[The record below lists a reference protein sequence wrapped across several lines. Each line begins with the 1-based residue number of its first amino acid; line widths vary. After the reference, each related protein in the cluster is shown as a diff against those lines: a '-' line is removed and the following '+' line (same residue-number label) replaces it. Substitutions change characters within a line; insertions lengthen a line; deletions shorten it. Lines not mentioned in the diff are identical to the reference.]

1 MAIKLV
7 AMDLD
12 HTLLN
17 ENRKISDFD
26 LEMIKKA
33 RLMGI
38 HFTIATGRMY
48 AAAKEYGEFLDIDIP
63 VITYQGS
70 LIKTLMSKEELLHLR
85 ISKEVALEAIELA
98 KDKGVHINIYNGDD
112 LYVFSENEL
121 IRRYKKVNNIHAI
134 VDPNID
140 KKMFFDPTKV
150 VFVEDNLK
158 LLDELQNELDDRYRG
173 SCDVTRSLPH
183 LLELGHK
190 DATKSK
196 ALKFLTERMGIEQS
210 ETMAIGDGI
219 GDIDMIEWAGV
230 GVAMDNAEK
239 LVKENS
245 DWVTSDNNNNGVGKA
260 IEKFVLKVQ

>member
-17 ENRKISDFD
+17 EERKISDFD

-33 RLMGI
+33 RMMGI

-48 AAAKEYGEFLDIDIP
+48 AAAKDYGALLKIDIP

-85 ISKEVALEAIELA
+85 IDKEVALEAIELA
-98 KDKGVHINIYNGDD
+98 KDKGIHVNIYNGDD
-112 LYVFSENEL
+112 LYVFSENDL
-121 IRRYKKVNNIHAI
+121 IRRYKKVNGIHAI
-134 VDPNID
+134 VDPEID

-150 VFVEDNLK
+150 VFVEDDLV
-158 LLDELQNELDDRYRG
+158 LLDELQNELDDHYTGRY
-173 SCDVTRSLPH
+173 DVTRSLPH

-190 DATKSK
+190 NATKSK
-196 ALKFLTERMGIEQS
+196 ALEFLTKRMGIKQC

-219 GDIDMIEWAGV
+219 NDIDMIKWAGV
-230 GVAMDNAEK
+230 GVAMDNADK
-239 LVKENS
+239 IVKESSN
-245 DWVTSDNNNNGVGKA
+245 WVTTDNKNSGVGRA